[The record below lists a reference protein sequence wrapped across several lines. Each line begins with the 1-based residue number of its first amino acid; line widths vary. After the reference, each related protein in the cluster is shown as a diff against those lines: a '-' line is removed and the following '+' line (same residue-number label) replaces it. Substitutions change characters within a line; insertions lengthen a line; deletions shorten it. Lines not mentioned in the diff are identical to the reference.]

1 MKRNLTNNQRYKNT
15 LQMEDQKKKDD
26 CRFLRKNNESQMTI

>member
-15 LQMEDQKKKDD
+15 LQMEDQKKKMIAD
-26 CRFLRKNNESQMTI
+26 FSGKTMKVK